1 MVKIIAS
8 NTCWVLCFEI
18 LGRKKLMTSGR
29 GDHWGV
35 VELKTEGRLKLK
47 EDWQSRKSGGKKQG
61 YLSEERDEADEHE
74 GSRA

>member
-1 MVKIIAS
+1 MFGVFGQANSRSTQGIKMVKIIAS

-47 EDWQSRKSGGKKQG
+47 EDW
-61 YLSEERDEADEHE
+61 
-74 GSRA
+74 